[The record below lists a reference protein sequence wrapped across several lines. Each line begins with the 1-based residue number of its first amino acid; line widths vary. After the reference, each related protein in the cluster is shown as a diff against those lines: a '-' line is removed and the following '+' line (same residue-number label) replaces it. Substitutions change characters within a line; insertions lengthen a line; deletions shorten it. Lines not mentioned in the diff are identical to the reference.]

1 MSNATRNQGGIR
13 RLQPYAWLGVSA
25 VTLGMGA
32 AMVGGT
38 AVAFADPGAAASDTA
53 ASDTSSATPKAD
65 VAKKPASRGSRL
77 GATDAPASAGAKG
90 RAIAASAD
98 ATAPR
103 PAAATAVAPQSSV
116 ATAVAPQSSV
126 ATAVAPRVARGSQQG
141 ASAAQPVAAAA
152 TKVAAAAADPS
163 YNMTSYLPAA
173 PIVPGAHVTLA
184 LQQIADAKTE
194 LNQQTFG
201 SGKTFAGMAA
211 IGPQLFLSEAA
222 MALKAWQTNMPK
234 AQQTLAKYADVPIMH
249 QIAQTNLQITMALP
263 TLAQAGL
270 SGAALLMPLVNIL
283 GAATAS
289 TEALISQARSNGTV
303 YVKVPVTMK
312 ANTEPVVY
320 ISVNGGKKVP
330 VLLDTGSSGL
340 VLTQDSVG
348 SANLGPATGSGT
360 SGYSGG
366 LTYDY
371 TTYDTTVDFGSG
383 AVTSPTGVNIVDA
396 ADAQAFKD
404 YLAPAGVVGVL
415 GVGAN
420 TAGPGPSIPTTSLPG
435 ELSDG
440 FTLHQNKGLFGF
452 RGELIFGPNPY
463 PVRVSVPGAPDAYV
477 KVSINDGPKQNAS
490 AIIDTGGVYGTLP
503 DYLIGG
509 GSSVP
514 NGTKISVYNGDGSV
528 LLYSYTVN
536 ATNAPTVVDPGQLMN
551 TGYEAFQHG
560 PVYINYA
567 ADAAPGG
574 IGSTDYVYT

>member
-1 MSNATRNQGGIR
+1 
-13 RLQPYAWLGVSA
+13 
-25 VTLGMGA
+25 
-32 AMVGGT
+32 
-38 AVAFADPGAAASDTA
+38 
-53 ASDTSSATPKAD
+53 
-65 VAKKPASRGSRL
+65 
-77 GATDAPASAGAKG
+77 
-90 RAIAASAD
+90 
-98 ATAPR
+98 
-103 PAAATAVAPQSSV
+103 
-116 ATAVAPQSSV
+116 
-126 ATAVAPRVARGSQQG
+126 
-141 ASAAQPVAAAA
+141 VAAAA
-152 TKVAAAAADPS
+152 TQVGAAATDPS
-163 YNMTSYLPAA
+163 YNMKSYLPAA

-184 LQQIADAKTE
+184 LKEISDAKAE
-194 LNQQTFG
+194 LDKQTFG
-201 SGKTFAGMAA
+201 SGKTLAGMAA

-222 MALKAWQTNMPK
+222 MALKAWETQMPK
-234 AQQTLAKYADVPIMH
+234 AQQTLAKYVDVPVMH

-270 SGAALLMPLVNIL
+270 SGAALLMPLVNLL

-289 TEALISQARSNGTV
+289 TEALIGQARSNGTV

-330 VLLDTGSSGL
+330 VLIDTGSSGL

-371 TTYDTTVDFGSG
+371 TTYDTSVDFGGG
-383 AVTSPTGVNIVDA
+383 AVTAPTGVNIVDA

-440 FTLHQNKGLFGF
+440 FTLHQNKGLFGL

-463 PVRVSVPGAPDAYV
+463 PVRVSVPGTPDAYV
-477 KVSINDGPKQNAS
+477 KVSINDGPKQNAD
-490 AIIDTGGVYGTLP
+490 AIIDSGGVYGTLP

-514 NGTKISVYNGDGSV
+514 TGTKISVYNGDGSV

-536 ATNAPTVVDPGQLMN
+536 ASNAPTVVGPGELMN
-551 TGYEAFQHG
+551 TGYEAFQQG

-567 ADAAPGG
+567 ASAAPGG

>member
-1 MSNATRNQGGIR
+1 MSNATRKQGRNG

-32 AMVGGT
+32 AMVGGA
-38 AVAFADPGAAASDTA
+38 AVAFADAGAAASETA
-53 ASDTSSATPKAD
+53 TTDTSAAGPKSD
-65 VAKKPASRGSRL
+65 VVKKPASRGSRH
-77 GATDAPASAGAKG
+77 AANDASASTGSKG
-90 RAIAASAD
+90 RATTGAATGALTD
-98 ATAPR
+98 LPTAAATTPR
-103 PAAATAVAPQSSV
+103 PAA
-116 ATAVAPQSSV
+116 

-141 ASAAQPVAAAA
+141 ASAAQPAAPAA
-152 TKVAAAAADPS
+152 TNVAAAAADPS
-163 YNMTSYLPAA
+163 YNMKSYLPAA

-211 IGPQLFLSEAA
+211 LGPQLFLSEAA

-249 QIAQTNLQITMALP
+249 QLAQTNLQITMALP

-289 TEALISQARSNGTV
+289 TEALISQAKSNGTV

-348 SANLGPATGSGT
+348 SGSLGPATGSGT

-383 AVTSPTGVNIVDA
+383 AVTSPTGVNIVDG

-477 KVSINDGPKQNAS
+477 KVSINDGPKQDAS

-503 DYLIGG
+503 SYLIGG

-536 ATNAPTVVDPGQLMN
+536 ASNAPTVVDPGELMN